1 MSHPHLMLI
10 KIKVVVI
17 KLLRLILFKKIK
29 QVIINLSRQ
38 HLIHIKLRNMV
49 SNRIIMVILPIQ
61 NAKIKRTSPTINI
74 MIINIIN
81 QLIIMKP
88 LNKLKVEVD
97 QNILIS
103 IMPIMMIY

>member
-1 MSHPHLMLI
+1 
-10 KIKVVVI
+10 
-17 KLLRLILFKKIK
+17 
-29 QVIINLSRQ
+29 
-38 HLIHIKLRNMV
+38 
-49 SNRIIMVILPIQ
+49 MVILPIQ